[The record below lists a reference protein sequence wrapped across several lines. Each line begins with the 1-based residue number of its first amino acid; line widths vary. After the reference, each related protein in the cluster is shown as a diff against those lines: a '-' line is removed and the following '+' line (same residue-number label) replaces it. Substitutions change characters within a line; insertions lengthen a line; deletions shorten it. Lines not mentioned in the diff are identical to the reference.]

1 MLDFS
6 YSTKHKIKCLIKSNM
21 ACAMRAQGRLKQGR
35 KATTP
40 MEAAEAMD
48 GVVDSLA
55 GDTMSA
61 VLYIINDDI
70 KSKGGKKNSEGASAE
85 TSLEDLLK
93 KSNMVGFARDDVAKL
108 DSYDRKIL
116 ETLLAKMEAKKQA
129 AKQAAK
135 QDEVL
140 PQLQVPRPSHWAQE
154 KQDYIR
160 KHPKNAEEGMADYI
174 NPNHPQITPAGKASK
189 TTTASKT
196 SEE

>member
-1 MLDFS
+1 
-6 YSTKHKIKCLIKSNM
+6 
-21 ACAMRAQGRLKQGR
+21 
-35 KATTP
+35 
-40 MEAAEAMD
+40 
-48 GVVDSLA
+48 
-55 GDTMSA
+55 
-61 VLYIINDDI
+61 
-70 KSKGGKKNSEGASAE
+70 
-85 TSLEDLLK
+85 
-93 KSNMVGFARDDVAKL
+93 MVGFARDDVAKL